1 MGVQRVQDHE
11 TLFQSAGGEHLAI
24 GGASVW
30 YLTSAN
36 AVENI
41 LNYQPQARFIV
52 MLRNPIE
59 MAPALHAEMFLSGH
73 QNVRSFRTAWD
84 LQAVRRRGSHIPPL
98 TWATRRPFYDEIC
111 SLGAQIQRPFSLV
124 SKDRVYTILF
134 DD

>member
-59 MAPALHAEMFLSGH
+59 MAPALHAEMFLSAMKTCAVFVPPGT
-73 QNVRSFRTAWD
+73 FRRCDAGAATSRH
-84 LQAVRRRGSHIPPL
+84 LHGRRGARSMMRYVPL
-98 TWATRRPFYDEIC
+98 ARRF
-111 SLGAQIQRPFSLV
+111 R
-124 SKDRVYTILF
+124 DRF
-134 DD
+134 ARFKG